1 VRVNRGLNYIFEKII
16 ILTLINIITMKKITL
31 LAALFA
37 GFAMNAQTTIFEDDF
52 EAYDDFI
59 IENVGDWTLVDLDLL
74 PTYGFTGI
82 TFDNSGY
89 TGAFIVFNSTATN
102 PPLDPTP
109 DSDWSAYSG
118 VKAMTSFA
126 AVPDGTTNANNDW
139 LISPQMTL
147 GAAGNMLSFWAK
159 AADATFSQETF
170 RVLVST
176 VDTDPNNFSEIE
188 GGLVPQAIEWEE
200 FTFDLDN
207 YAGQDVYI
215 AINHVAAD
223 QFGFQVDDF
232 KVTADVLSVNDEA
245 FKGFKYFIANGQLTL
260 SANTAMERVA
270 LYNMLG
276 QEVVSQKLASNNET
290 VSISGL
296 QSGVYIASVTI
307 DGATKT
313 FRIVKN

>member
-1 VRVNRGLNYIFEKII
+1 
-16 ILTLINIITMKKITL
+16 MKKITL

-37 GFAMNAQTTIFEDDF
+37 GFAMNAQTTIFEDDI
-52 EAYDDFI
+52 ESYDDFI

-74 PTYGFTGI
+74 PTYGFTGV

-89 TGAFIVFNSTATN
+89 TGAFIVFNSTTTN
-102 PPLDPTP
+102 PPLDPTA
-109 DSDWSAYSG
+109 DSDWTAYSG
-118 VKAMTSFA
+118 AKAMTSFA
-126 AVPDGTTNANNDW
+126 AVPDGTTNSNNDW
-139 LISPQMTL
+139 LISPQITL
-147 GAAGNMLSFWAK
+147 GADGNMLSFWAK
-159 AADATFSQETF
+159 AADATYSQENF

-176 VDTDPNNFSEIE
+176 VDTDPNNFSELE
-188 GGLVPQAIEWEE
+188 GGLVPQAIDWEE
-200 FTFDLDN
+200 FTFDLDA

-215 AINHVAAD
+215 AINHVASD

-245 FKGFKYFIANGQLTL
+245 FQGFKHFVANGQLNL

-290 VSISGL
+290 VNIAGL

>member
-1 VRVNRGLNYIFEKII
+1 
-16 ILTLINIITMKKITL
+16 MKKITL

-37 GFAMNAQTTIFEDDF
+37 GFAMNAQITIFEDDF

-59 IENVGDWTLVDLDLL
+59 IENVGDWTLADLDLL

-89 TGAFIVFNSTATN
+89 TGAFIVFNSTATS
-102 PPLDPTP
+102 PPLDPTA
-109 DSDWSAYSG
+109 DSDWTAYSG

-139 LISPQMTL
+139 LISPQITL
-147 GAAGNMLSFWAK
+147 GASGNILSFWAK
-159 AADATFSQETF
+159 AADATYSQEDF

-176 VDTDPNNFSEIE
+176 VDTDPNSFSELE
-188 GGLVPQAIEWEE
+188 GGLIPQAIEWEE
-200 FTFDLDN
+200 FTFDLDA

-215 AINHVAAD
+215 AINHVASD

-232 KVTADVLSVNDEA
+232 KVAADVLGVNDVA
-245 FKGFKYFIANGQLTL
+245 FQGFNYFIANNQLNL
-260 SANTAMERVA
+260 SANTSMEKVA

-276 QEVVSQKLASNNET
+276 QQVVSQKLSNTNET
-290 VSISGL
+290 IELSGL
-296 QSGVYIASVTI
+296 QSGIYIATVSI
-307 DGATKT
+307 DGASKS
-313 FRIVKN
+313 FKIVKN

>member
-1 VRVNRGLNYIFEKII
+1 
-16 ILTLINIITMKKITL
+16 MKKITL

-37 GFAMNAQTTIFEDDF
+37 GFAMNAQITIFEDDF

-89 TGAFIVFNSTATN
+89 TGSFIVFNSTATN
-102 PPLDPTP
+102 PPLDPTA
-109 DSDWSAYSG
+109 DSDWTAYSG

-147 GAAGNMLSFWAK
+147 GAAGNILSFWAK
-159 AADATFSQETF
+159 AADATYSQENF

-176 VDTDPNNFSEIE
+176 VDTDPNNFSELE
-188 GGLVPQAIEWEE
+188 GGLIPQAIEWEE
-200 FTFDLDN
+200 FTFDLDA

-215 AINHVAAD
+215 AINHVGAD

-232 KVTADVLSVNDEA
+232 KVTADVLGVNDVA
-245 FKGFKYFIANGQLTL
+245 FQGFNYFVANNQLKL
-260 SANTAMERVA
+260 SANTSMENVV

-276 QEVVSQKLASNNET
+276 QQVVSQKLSNTNET
-290 VSISGL
+290 IELSGL
-296 QSGVYIASVTI
+296 QSGIYIATVSI
-307 DGATKT
+307 DGASKS
-313 FRIVKN
+313 FKIVKN